1 MRWKPIY
8 NRLWVIPLIAFSI
21 LVSSCDLKPT
31 TMGYQHRL
39 FVVADSVTWA
49 KVEPQ
54 VTEAFETTVPT
65 PLEEKEF
72 VVSHITLDQLN
83 TVRTRMNIVFIG
95 LAEGKGETDLYL
107 QKYLPQTFKDGVAA
121 GKYLY
126 LFNDDMFARDQIGI
140 IFFAQN
146 ISAFREQF
154 PLIQK
159 EMLKTFKQKYY
170 ARLKKGMFEK
180 GENTKLEELLQKHY
194 GWSVR
199 VQHDYFLALQDL
211 DAHYVWLR
219 RINPDRWVS
228 IWEENNTAD
237 SLSRDAI
244 QNLRNTMARKY
255 YQGDIVDSED
265 LVIEKVDFEGH
276 PAQKMSGL
284 WRNDSL
290 MVGGPFRLYTWLDS
304 KTEKRYCIDIAVRAP
319 SKKKKPYL
327 DQLEVIAHTF
337 SLAKQEDVKH

>member
-1 MRWKPIY
+1 MCWKPIF
-8 NRLWVIPLIAFSI
+8 NRLGFIAVLVLSTLIT
-21 LVSSCDLKPT
+21 SCDLKPT

-39 FVVADSVTWA
+39 FVVADSTTWLS
-49 KVEPQ
+49 VEPL
-54 VTEAFETTVPT
+54 VRGAFETTIPT

-83 TVRTRMNIVFIG
+83 GVRTRMNIVFIG
-95 LAEGKGETDLYL
+95 LEEGKGETDRYL
-107 QKYLPQTFKDGVAA
+107 QKFLPQSFKDGVKQ

-146 ISAFREQF
+146 IIKFKEQF

-159 EMLKTFKQKYY
+159 EMLNTFKQKYFK
-170 ARLKKGMFEK
+170 RLAKGMFEK
-180 GENTKLEELLQKHY
+180 DENTELEDILKKYY

-219 RINPDRWVS
+219 RINPDRWIS
-228 IWEENNTAD
+228 IWETEGTAD
-237 SLSRDAI
+237 SLSQEAFMD
-244 QNLRNTMARKY
+244 LRNQMARTY
-255 YQGDIVDSED
+255 YQGDVVDTDD
-265 LVIEKVDFEGH
+265 LIMETVDFLGH

-290 MVGGPFRLYTWLDS
+290 MVGGPFRLYTWFDADAH
-304 KTEKRYCIDIAVRAP
+304 KRRFIDIAVRAP

-337 SLAKQEDVKH
+337 SLVNKEEVKH

>member
-1 MRWKPIY
+1 MRWKPIF
-8 NRLWVIPLIAFSI
+8 NRLWVISLFVFSLLIT
-21 LVSSCDLKPT
+21 SCDLKPT

-39 FVVADSVTWA
+39 FVVADSVTWV
-49 KVEPQ
+49 KVEPLIR
-54 VTEAFETTVPT
+54 EAFEMTVPT

-83 TVRTRMNIVFIG
+83 SVRTRMNIVFIG
-95 LAEGKGETDLYL
+95 LAEGKGETDQYL
-107 QKYLPQTFKDGVAA
+107 QKYLPQTFKEGVAD

-146 ISAFREQF
+146 IPGFRKQF
-154 PLIQK
+154 PLIQE
-159 EMLKTFKQKYY
+159 EMLKIFKKKYY

-180 GENTKLEELLQKHY
+180 GENTKLEEMLKKYY

-199 VQHDYFLALQDL
+199 VQHDYFIALQDL

-219 RINPDRWVS
+219 RISPDRWVS
-228 IWEENNTAD
+228 IWENQNTTD
-237 SLSRDAI
+237 TLSMEAI
-244 QNLRNTMARKY
+244 ITLRNKMARQY
-255 YQGDIVDSED
+255 YQGDVVDSDD
-265 LVIEKVDFEGH
+265 LKIEKVDFEGH

-290 MVGGPFRLYTWLDS
+290 LVGGPFRLYTWFD
-304 KTEKRYCIDIAVRAP
+304 TNTQKRYCIDIAVRAP

-337 SLAKQEDVKH
+337 ALAKQEDAKH